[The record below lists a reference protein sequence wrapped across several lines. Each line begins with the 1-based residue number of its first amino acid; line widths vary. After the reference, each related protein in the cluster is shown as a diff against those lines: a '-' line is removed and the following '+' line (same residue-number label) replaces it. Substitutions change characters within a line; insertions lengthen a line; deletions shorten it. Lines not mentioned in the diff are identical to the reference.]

1 MKKIFCLTLSVTII
15 ILTAVLTI
23 AVSTSSS
30 FALSSESEFTLQEIE
45 GKYHF
50 RSSDGSVTGETATIA
65 ESFREI
71 ASLVSGNVIVNFE
84 NVTSSEN
91 IVLSDNRFYVVKGS
105 FYFEGQ
111 GSLFTLKSG
120 ASLRISGA
128 VIGGTSTLIKTESG
142 SYFEMESGTL
152 SVRSENASVSTLI
165 IYGKAVIKS
174 GIIVYEGVN
183 GNTGAACQQGG
194 ADSEVRFTGEGSLT
208 VKGNTAYIT
217 GNGKTYI
224 DGGNFYATEKTSLN
238 TGSGYAL
245 DMQSDSFVRLNGGD
259 FDGVSPD
266 NTVYLRGNANSVLDY
281 EAGTVHGEIKI
292 ASGRQAAVSINGRTM
307 KTSLYGYLRVY
318 SEDGILLPE
327 KAIAGYIN
335 TENGYRFK
343 GWQVSNGSTAES
355 NDIYISTFPQGSEM
369 VPICSNFYS
378 VTLFA
383 LDESV
388 TFRATYGTKINL
400 TDRYGEPLNGYVIE
414 GWTDAEGKTLPE
426 EIVVEEDV
434 TAFAVMG
441 LSLPEIILPNISAE
455 LIYDG
460 EAHSFEA
467 DYSHPLK
474 GELTAEYVYEKSDT
488 SGNFNYYS
496 AGRELVL
503 LNVSDSGVFRV
514 RLSLHKE
521 GIYCEAQ
528 SESFE
533 INIGKAV
540 YKDITYPSI
549 NGGKYSVSAKLS
561 DYALSEGFFWKYADI
576 SPTVP
581 QRSYEAYYL
590 SDPVNY
596 HPYYL
601 NIELI
606 LEKADLTPEKIS
618 LPSEGRRY
626 EGKTIGEYAY
636 LLPQGWSFS
645 DDAIIPNA
653 GQNFIEAIYNI
664 DSDNYNDF
672 VGTVEFWLEKG
683 IFTEIK
689 PLEISVDYFYNLTE
703 YHVLFENYD
712 NPFYHHSVNPYV
724 AMRNKLYCGTYTV
737 SGVYYNSD
745 VKNYNDYL
753 TKIIIIV
760 EKSFPPAPEKHPDLT
775 GVYSS
780 EKTLADYELQEF
792 WRWADDGIIPQAGKV
807 VYKAY
812 YNPDPD
818 NYLDTE
824 QDVTLNVSK
833 ATLPEDSV
841 MHGEIKVLFSE
852 NLRLYSL
859 FLENGFSWISED
871 RVLCAGEYLFEAEY
885 LKNDNYYPYKLK
897 VKVTVEKIS
906 YDISTFIL
914 EDKVYVYDGTEK
926 TLTGEGALPE
936 GVTVE
941 YVNNTH
947 VNAGKY
953 AVRAVFT
960 TKDDLNYN
968 QIADRT
974 AFLTIEKAESVI
986 CGESVQ
992 EVLYDGKEHSP
1003 ELTVA
1008 NGEQTICYESEY
1020 KFVAVGSY
1028 TVRAYTFESANFK
1041 RGSKEIT
1048 FRINPEY
1055 VFNYSF
1061 EEGLD
1066 GVNLPGRIYE
1076 KNIGISAETE
1086 ISIKIITS
1094 EKGRLLF
1101 EILLD
1106 GEVRE
1111 GSFAFLIMIPQE
1123 YREKAAVVN
1132 NLNGEVAFEISGAEF
1147 NGKYVAFSSNTT
1159 GLYEI
1164 ITLENP
1170 DENVLQWWGWLLLA
1184 SAVCVVASASV
1195 ITILK
1200 LRRKSAKKDEGQ
1212 DK

>member
-23 AVSTSSS
+23 TVSTSSS

-84 NVTSSEN
+84 NVISSEN
-91 IVLSDNRFYVVKGS
+91 IVLSDNRLYVVKGS

-194 ADSEVRFTGEGSLT
+194 ADSEVRFIGEGSLT

-266 NTVYLRGNANSVLDY
+266 NTIYLRGNANSVLDY

-292 ASGRQAAVSINGRTM
+292 ASGRQAAVSINGCTM

-434 TAFAVMG
+434 TAFAVIG

-474 GELTAEYVYEKSDT
+474 GELTAEYVYEKSDA

-561 DYALSEGFFWKYADI
+561 DYALSEGFFWKDADI

-590 SDPVNY
+590 ADPENY
-596 HPYYL
+596 YPYYL
-601 NIELI
+601 EIELI
-606 LEKADLTPEKIS
+606 LAKADLLPQKVSI
-618 LPSEGRRY
+618 PSEGRRY
-626 EGKTIGEYAY
+626 EGKTSKEYEY
-636 LLPQGWSFS
+636 LLPEYWRFA
-645 DDAIIPNA
+645 DTEVIPAA
-653 GQNFIEAIYNI
+653 GQNFLQAVYNI
-664 DSDNYNDF
+664 DEANYNDYI
-672 VGTVEFWLEKG
+672 GTVEFWLEKG
-683 IFTEIK
+683 VFTDIP

-724 AMRNKLYCGTYTV
+724 AMRNKLYCGAYTV
-737 SGVYYNSD
+737 EGVYYNSD
-745 VKNYNDYL
+745 VNNYEDYT
-753 TKIIIIV
+753 TKIVIFV
-760 EKSFPPAPEKHPDLT
+760 EKALPPLPEPHYELQ

-780 EKTLADYELQEF
+780 EKTLADYGLNTG
-792 WRWADDGIIPQAGKV
+792 WRWAYDDIIPQAGTI
-807 VYKAY
+807 AY
-812 YNPDPD
+812 DAFYNPDPS
-818 NYLDTE
+818 NYLDLPCK
-824 QDVTLNVSK
+824 VSINISK
-833 ATLPEDSV
+833 AARPDGSITHEAITVDYSAELS
-841 MHGEIKVLFSE
+841 
-852 NLRLYSL
+852 LYAL
-859 FLENGFSWISED
+859 ALDNGFSWVSENT
-871 RVLCAGEYLFEAEY
+871 VLNAGEYVFEAEY
-885 LKNDNYYPYKLK
+885 LTDDNYYPY
-897 VKVTVEKIS
+897 TVEIGVIVRKIS
-906 YDISTFIL
+906 YDISSFIFG
-914 EDKVYVYDGTEK
+914 DGVFVYDGREK
-926 TLTGEGALPE
+926 ILEGEGILPD
-936 GVTVE
+936 GVTVR
-941 YVNNTH
+941 YINN
-947 VNAGKY
+947 VQINAGKY

-960 TKDDLNYN
+960 VEDALNYN
-968 QIADRT
+968 PIDDIT
-974 AFLTIEKAESVI
+974 VYLTIEKAESTIVA
-986 CGESVQ
+986 ETLQ
-992 EVLYDGKEHSP
+992 EALYDGKEHSP
-1003 ELTVA
+1003 AVSVGNT
-1008 NGEQTICYESEY
+1008 EQTVCFEGEY
-1020 KFVAVGSY
+1020 VFKEAGSY
-1028 TVRAYTFESANFK
+1028 TVKAYTLESANYK
-1041 RGSKEIT
+1041 AGRKEIL

-1055 VFNYSF
+1055 VYNFPF
-1061 EEGLD
+1061 EQGFD

-1076 KNIGISAETE
+1076 KTVGISAETE
-1086 ISIKIITS
+1086 ISIKILSS
-1094 EKGRLLF
+1094 ENDVLRF
-1101 EILLD
+1101 EILLN
-1106 GEVRE
+1106 GEVKE
-1111 GSFAFLIMIPQE
+1111 GTFRFLILIPE
-1123 YREKAAVVN
+1123 RYRDVAAKVN
-1132 NLNGEVAFEISGAEF
+1132 DLNGESAVEIEDCEF
-1147 NGKYVAFSSNTT
+1147 NGKYLSFGSDST
-1159 GLYEI
+1159 GIFEI
-1164 ITLENP
+1164 IVLEKKP
-1170 DENVLQWWGWLLLA
+1170 DNVLQWWGWLLIA
-1184 SAVCVVASASV
+1184 AAVAVTATGVTLVS
-1195 ITILK
+1195 IKIG
-1200 LRRKSAKKDEGQ
+1200 RKSARKKLGKDQ
-1212 DK
+1212 